1 MNKHVFRL
9 AGCILLTALLLGLCG
24 CKQSLEQARSARAV
38 YTDNGDI
45 VYNGQTYLHIFQEKL
60 NQYYYNP
67 ESGLYEYPDLHSK
80 NELYVTQP
88 DVPLLLSK
96 NIGDRVTFSDDGIYL
111 RRHIPAPLLGA
122 PEDRYYC
129 RADIYDQCLPSLSQD
144 DTRCFYEYQT
154 YNPQQHMMNKE
165 YVRYFL
171 TQQQLATVEQV
182 LSTVEPV
189 EEVAFAGLDAFYFF
203 HLYRMQD
210 GHLRYWISVI
220 ASDSGHLLAKTYDGT
235 NVQTTYAVPPE
246 LETAFCAITQAGTKE
261 LTAYDNSLDEYFN
274 NLDLF

>member
-1 MNKHVFRL
+1 MNKHGLRL
-9 AGCILLTALLLGLCG
+9 AGCFLLAALLLGLCG
-24 CKQSLEQARSARAV
+24 CKQSLEQARSTRAV
-38 YTDNGDI
+38 YTDKGDI

-60 NQYYYNP
+60 NPYYYNP
-67 ESGLYEYPDLHSK
+67 ESGLLEYPDLHSK

-96 NIGDRVTFSDDGIYL
+96 DFGDRVTFSDDGIYL

-129 RADIYDQCLPSLSQD
+129 RADIYDQCLPPLSQD

-154 YNPQQHMMNKE
+154 YNPQQRAMSKE

-171 TQQQLATVEQV
+171 TQQQLAAVEQV
-182 LSTVEPV
+182 LSAAEPL
-189 EEVAFAGLDAFYFF
+189 EEDFARPDVCYFF

-220 ASDSGHLLAKTYDGT
+220 ATDAGHLLAKTYDGST
-235 NVQTTYAVPPE
+235 VQTTYAVPPE
-246 LETAFCAITQAGTKE
+246 SETVFSAITQAGTKE

-274 NLDLF
+274 QLELS